1 MKEKLITEF
10 IGTFFLYLII
20 ALSAV
25 ANFAGD
31 FSPLV
36 IGVGLCALI
45 YTSGH
50 RSFAHFNPIV
60 SLAFLINKKQTK
72 THMSL
77 YIIVAFLGSTS
88 AALLAMFLEPTVYQE
103 HCNQYELTKALLAE
117 FIFTFILVWVILN
130 VAISKNLSNNGFY
143 GLSIGFIVS
152 SGIYCV
158 ESISAASFNPAMSI
172 GLYINNVISLN
183 LVISYTVIQ
192 IIASIFA
199 SLLFKY
205 LEK

>member
-1 MKEKLITEF
+1 M
-10 IGTFFLYLII
+10 LYQT
-20 ALSAV
+20 V

-36 IGVGLCALI
+36 IGIGLCALI

-50 RSFAHFNPIV
+50 RSFAHFNPVV

-77 YIIVAFLGSTS
+77 YIIVAFLGSTVAS
-88 AALLAMFLEPTVYQE
+88 LLAMFLEPTVYQE

-130 VAISKNLSNNGFY
+130 VAISEKFIKQWILWIIYRLYSGFRNI
-143 GLSIGFIVS
+143 LR
-152 SGIYCV
+152 
-158 ESISAASFNPAMSI
+158 
-172 GLYINNVISLN
+172 
-183 LVISYTVIQ
+183 
-192 IIASIFA
+192 
-199 SLLFKY
+199 
-205 LEK
+205 